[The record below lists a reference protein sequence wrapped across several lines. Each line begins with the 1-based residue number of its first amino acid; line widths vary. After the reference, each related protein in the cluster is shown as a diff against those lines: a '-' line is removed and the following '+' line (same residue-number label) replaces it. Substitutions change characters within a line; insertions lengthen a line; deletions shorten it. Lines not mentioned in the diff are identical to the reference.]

1 MEPAADERPRP
12 KASGRRRGPDRVRR
26 GADTPDPADS
36 SGTGA
41 APADGDE
48 RPRPTADGVRLIR
61 RVRIWLALGLTL
73 ANLTGVAVVV
83 ACVTWVIPGPT
94 VENLGRLVALN
105 ILVAVLFCLLIIP
118 SVLIWGEA
126 WQQAGRR
133 WLQEGRDP
141 TPREVTAVLHAP
153 FRIFTVHVTA
163 WCLGAV
169 AFTILNALI
178 DPEMLARVAFT
189 ILLGG
194 LTTSAFTYLIT
205 ERAMRPVA
213 ARALSTTAVDRP
225 QLPGV
230 VSRTMIAW
238 ALGSGVPLLGVV
250 LTGIF
255 ALVKPRA
262 TPTQLAVTMIVLG
275 GLGLLVGSWVVV
287 LGARAVAAPL
297 RDLRRAIRSVSEGD
311 LQARAEGDD
320 GSELRRL
327 QAGFNEMATGL
338 EERERLRDLY
348 FRQVGED
355 VARGSLERGA
365 ALGGELCRAAVLFV
379 DVVGSTELAATR
391 PANEVVDLLNRF
403 FGVVVDEVHRQG
415 GWINNFQGDATLA
428 VFGVPASTGDPAG
441 RALAAARGVARRL
454 PDEVPELSAG
464 VGVAYGPVVAANIGN
479 ERRFEFTV
487 IGDPVN
493 EASRLTELAK
503 TFDPMVLA
511 SADALRA
518 ASIGEREQWRLD
530 REVTLRGR
538 SRPTRLATPAD

>member
-1 MEPAADERPRP
+1 VEPAAAERPRAR
-12 KASGRRRGPDRVRR
+12 ASRRRRGPERGSSPTPGPVEVDRSIQ
-26 GADTPDPADS
+26 PAV
-36 SGTGA
+36 
-41 APADGDE
+41 DG
-48 RPRPTADGVRLIR
+48 PRLIR
-61 RVRIWLALGLTL
+61 RVRIWLGLGLTL
-73 ANLTGVAVVV
+73 ANLTGVVVVV
-83 ACVTWVIPGPT
+83 ACVTWVIPGPP

-105 ILVAVLFCLLIIP
+105 LLVAIVFCLVVVP

-169 AFTILNALI
+169 AFTLLNALI

-205 ERAMRPVA
+205 EQVMRPVA
-213 ARALSTTAVDRP
+213 ARALSATAVDRP

-255 ALVKPRA
+255 GLVRPRA
-262 TPTQLAVTMIVLG
+262 TPTQLSITMIVLG

-297 RDLRRAIRSVSEGD
+297 RDLRRVIRAVGDGD
-311 LQARAEGDD
+311 LQARAEVYD
-320 GSELRRL
+320 GSELGLL

-355 VARGSLERGA
+355 VARDSLERGA

-379 DVVGSTELAATR
+379 DVVGSTSLAANR

-403 FGVVVDEVHRQG
+403 FGVVVDEVHRHG
-415 GWINNFQGDATLA
+415 GWINKFQGDATLA

-454 PDEVPELSAG
+454 PDEVPELGAG
-464 VGVAYGPVVAANIGN
+464 VGVAYGPVVAANIGD

-503 TFDPMVLA
+503 TYEPMVLA

-518 ASIGEREQWRLD
+518 ASIGEREYWRLD
-530 REVTLRGR
+530 REVVLRGR
-538 SRPTRLATPAD
+538 DRPTRLATPAD